1 MIGATAAVFG
11 DELSLGFVTETERQV
26 EGHLASHLDRLP
38 ASDQR
43 SRAIV
48 ELMRSDEA
56 AHAQA
61 ARCAGATELPQPI
74 PTLMRLTARVMT
86 GSAYWV

>member
-1 MIGATAAVFG
+1 MGASAALFG

-26 EGHLASHLDRLP
+26 EGHLASHLHRLP

-48 ELMRSDEA
+48 EQMQTDEA

-61 ARCAGATELPQPI
+61 ARTLGAGELPGPI

-86 GSAYWV
+86 GTAYWI